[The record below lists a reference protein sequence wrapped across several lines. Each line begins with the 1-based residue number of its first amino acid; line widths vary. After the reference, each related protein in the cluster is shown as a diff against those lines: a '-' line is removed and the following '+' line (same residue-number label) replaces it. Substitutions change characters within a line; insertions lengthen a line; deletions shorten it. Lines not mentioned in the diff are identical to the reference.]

1 MIAFAHHHHQNLTYG
16 IKGTLALEVPTKQD
30 LEMLFNEHA
39 TCTLMNVGV
48 AKLYHKDVHV
58 KKIGREESIKKM
70 KLTKVTFIRVEIRGT
85 KHVYEFTGRTENDV
99 DFTFGLSTIKES
111 DKVKFVFSILMAYE

>member
-16 IKGTLALEVPTKQD
+16 IKGTLALEVPTK
-30 LEMLFNEHA
+30 HA